1 MVSGMAKRQ
10 NGKLNKLMLRRS
22 VIVLLALVVLT
33 VGVTSIRLTQI
44 MVINGEEYQA
54 KASEQQLYDTT
65 LAAPRGNIYDANMK
79 VLATSATCWTV
90 YLSPNN
96 LKEIK
101 DAAKLESIKT
111 IIAEKLSTILELK
124 YEDVY
129 AMTEK
134 TDTYYVTVKRR
145 VEKPQADAVREFIS
159 TFSEYELSTYIGL
172 DESTKRYYP
181 NDNLASV
188 VLGFVGDENK
198 GLSGIESYY
207 NSELTGIPGRVV
219 AAKNA
224 QGTNMP
230 FSYEKVISAQEGSS
244 LVLTI
249 DSYIQHVTEKYLE
262 AAVIENKVANRGV
275 AIVMNVN
282 TGAVLSMAVL
292 GDFNPNDPFTLSE
305 SDNALLEGL
314 EGEERTNKLS
324 ELRNKQWRNKA
335 VSDSYEPG
343 SVFKIIT
350 AAAALE
356 ENLTSRNSTYNCPGY
371 IVVAGHHYD
380 CHKHSG
386 HGTQTLEQAISNSCN
401 PAFITLGSLLGA
413 NDFSK
418 YFEAFG
424 LTKKTGIDLP
434 GEVSSLYY
442 TADRMGPVELSSAS
456 FGQSFTITPIQLI
469 TAISAAVNGGYLVE
483 PYLVSQVLDADG
495 NIKKTTSTTVKR
507 QVISEETSK
516 LLCEMLETVVDGGGG
531 KNAYVPGYRIGG
543 KTGTSQKLVEIN
555 LSGQDNLYVASFCG
569 IAPINDP
576 EIAVLVLLDE
586 PKGSSYYG
594 GTVSAPVGGQI
605 LADIL
610 PYLGYEPQYSEEEL
624 ANLSVN
630 VPSVVDST
638 VGAAKQKLTS
648 AGMTYKVI
656 GSGDTVVKQVPAA
669 GQAVTSGSKVVL
681 YTDNTEPTQVKVPDL
696 SGMTPSVVNSS
707 AASVGINVKFSGN
720 TISGGNVISYNQS
733 IAPETMVDAGTVVT
747 VYFRDNTAVDFAAG

>member
-1 MVSGMAKRQ
+1 
-10 NGKLNKLMLRRS
+10 MLRRIM
-22 VIVLLALVVLT
+22 IVLIALVVLT
-33 VGVTSIRLTQI
+33 SGVTGVRLAKI
-44 MVINGEEYQA
+44 MIVDGEEYQA
-54 KASEQQLYDTT
+54 KASEQLLYDTT
-65 LAAPRGNIYDANMK
+65 LAAPRGDIYDANMNI
-79 VLATSATCWTV
+79 LATSATCWTV

-96 LKEIK
+96 LKKVK
-101 DAAKLESIKT
+101 DAAELSAIKS
-111 IIAEKLSTILELK
+111 IIAEKLSSILELE
-124 YEDVY
+124 YDDVY

-134 TDTYYVTVKRR
+134 TDSYYVTVKRK
-145 VEKPQADAVREFIS
+145 VEKPQADAVREFIA
-159 TFSEYELSTYIGL
+159 TFEEYELSTYIGL
-172 DESTKRYYP
+172 DESTMRYYP
-181 NDNLASV
+181 NDSLASV
-188 VLGFVGDENK
+188 VLGFVGDDNQ
-198 GLSGIESYY
+198 GLAGIESYY
-207 NSELTGIPGRVV
+207 DSELTGVPGRVV

-275 AIVMNVN
+275 AVTMNVN
-282 TGAVLSMAVL
+282 SGAILSMAVL
-292 GDFNPNDPFTLSE
+292 GDFDPNEPFKLSE
-305 SDNALLEGL
+305 SDTALLEGL
-314 EGEERTNKLS
+314 EGDERTKKLS

-356 ENLTSRNSTYNCPGY
+356 ENLTSRHSTYNCPGY
-371 IVVAGHHYD
+371 IVIAGHHYD

-386 HGTQTLEQAISNSCN
+386 HGTQTLEEAISNSCN
-401 PAFITLGSLLGA
+401 PAFITLGSRLGA
-413 NDFSK
+413 DLFSK

-424 LTKKTGIDLP
+424 LTEKTGIDLP

-456 FGQSFTITPIQLI
+456 FGQSFTITPIQLL
-469 TAISAAVNGGYLVE
+469 TAISASVNGGYLVE
-483 PYLVSQVLDADG
+483 PYVVSQVIDSDG
-495 NIKKTTSTTVKR
+495 NIKNTTKTTVKR
-507 QVISEETSK
+507 QVISQETSK

-586 PKGSSYYG
+586 PTGSSYYG

-605 LADIL
+605 LADVL

-624 ANLSVN
+624 ANLSVD

-638 VGAAKQKLTS
+638 VASAKQQLTS
-648 AGMTYKVI
+648 AGMSYKII
-656 GSGDTVVKQVPAA
+656 GGGDTVIKQVPAA
-669 GQAVTSGSKVVL
+669 GKSVSTGSKIVL
-681 YTDNTEPTQVKVPDL
+681 YTDDTAPTKVKVPDL

-707 AASVGINVKFSGN
+707 AISCGINVEFSGN
-720 TISGGNVISYNQS
+720 TISGGSVISYKQS
-733 IAPETMVDAGTVVT
+733 IAPNTEVDAGTVVT

>member
-1 MVSGMAKRQ
+1 MAKREG
-10 NGKLNKLMLRRS
+10 GKMNKTMLKRS
-22 VIVLLALVVLT
+22 IGVLLFLVFLIACVPGYRL
-33 VGVTSIRLTQI
+33 VQLMVTQGDDL
-44 MVINGEEYQA
+44 QA
-54 KASEQQLYDTT
+54 KASDQLLYDTT

-96 LKEIK
+96 FKKVK
-101 DAAKLESIKT
+101 DASELEAIKT
-111 IIAEKLSTILELK
+111 IIAEKLSTILGLE
-124 YEDVY
+124 YDDVY

-134 TDTYYVTVKRR
+134 TDSYYVTVKRK
-145 VEKPQADAVREFIS
+145 VEKPEADAIREFIAN
-159 TFSEYELSTYIGL
+159 FSEYELSTYIGL

-188 VLGFVGDENK
+188 VLGFVGDDNQ
-198 GLSGIESYY
+198 GLAGIESYY
-207 NSELTGIPGRVV
+207 DSELTGIPGRVV

-224 QGTNMP
+224 QGADLP
-230 FSYEKVISAQEGSS
+230 FSYEKVISAQEGNS

-262 AAVIENKVANRGV
+262 AAVVENKVANRGV

-282 TGAVLSMAVL
+282 SGAILSMAVV
-292 GDFNPNDPFTLSE
+292 GDYNPNDPFTLSAADSE
-305 SDNALLEGL
+305 LLEGL
-314 EGEERTNKLS
+314 EGEERSAKLA

-356 ENLTSRNSTYNCPGY
+356 ENLTARNSTYNCPGY
-371 IVVAGHHYD
+371 IVIAGHHYD

-401 PAFITLGSLLGA
+401 PAFITLGSRLGS
-413 NDFSK
+413 NLFSK

-424 LTKKTGIDLP
+424 LTEKTGIDLP
-434 GEVSSLYY
+434 GEVSSIYY
-442 TADRMGPVELSSAS
+442 TADKMGPVELSSAS
-456 FGQSFTITPIQLI
+456 FGQTFTITPIQLI
-469 TAISAAVNGGYLVE
+469 TAISASVNGGYLVE
-483 PYLVSQVLDADG
+483 PYIVSQIVDANG
-495 NIKKTTSTTVKR
+495 NVKKTTSTTVKR

-543 KTGTSQKLVEIN
+543 KTGTSQKMVEIN
-555 LSGQDNLYVASFCG
+555 MSGKDNLYVASFCG

-576 EIAVLVLLDE
+576 EVAILVLLDE
-586 PKGSSYYG
+586 PMGGSYYG

-624 ANLSVN
+624 AGLSVT

-638 VGAAKQKLTS
+638 VASAKQQLTTV
-648 AGMTYKVI
+648 GMSYKIV
-656 GSGDTVVKQVPAA
+656 GNGDTVIKQVPAA
-669 GQAVTSGSKVVL
+669 GQSVASGSRIVL
-681 YTDNTEPTQVKVPDL
+681 YTDKTEPQKVKVPDL
-696 SGMTPSVVNSS
+696 TGQLPSVVNGS
-707 AASVGINVKFSGN
+707 AASVGINVEFSGN
-720 TISGGNVISYNQS
+720 TISGGNVISYKQS
-733 IAPETMVDAGTVVT
+733 IAPGTMVDAGTVVT

>member
-1 MVSGMAKRQ
+1 
-10 NGKLNKLMLRRS
+10 
-22 VIVLLALVVLT
+22 
-33 VGVTSIRLTQI
+33 
-44 MVINGEEYQA
+44 
-54 KASEQQLYDTT
+54 
-65 LAAPRGNIYDANMK
+65 
-79 VLATSATCWTV
+79 
-90 YLSPNN
+90 
-96 LKEIK
+96 
-101 DAAKLESIKT
+101 
-111 IIAEKLSTILELK
+111 
-124 YEDVY
+124 
-129 AMTEK
+129 
-134 TDTYYVTVKRR
+134 
-145 VEKPQADAVREFIS
+145 
-159 TFSEYELSTYIGL
+159 
-172 DESTKRYYP
+172 
-181 NDNLASV
+181 
-188 VLGFVGDENK
+188 
-198 GLSGIESYY
+198 
-207 NSELTGIPGRVV
+207 
-219 AAKNA
+219 
-224 QGTNMP
+224 MP

-275 AIVMNVN
+275 AVTMNVN
-282 TGAVLSMAVL
+282 SGAILSMAVL
-292 GDFNPNDPFTLSE
+292 GDFDPNEPFKLSE
-305 SDNALLEGL
+305 SDTALLEGL
-314 EGEERTNKLS
+314 EGDERTKKLS

-356 ENLTSRNSTYNCPGY
+356 ENLTSRHSTYNCPGY
-371 IVVAGHHYD
+371 IVIAGHHYD

-386 HGTQTLEQAISNSCN
+386 HGTQTLEEAISNSCN
-401 PAFITLGSLLGA
+401 PAFITLGSRLGA
-413 NDFSK
+413 DLFSK

-424 LTKKTGIDLP
+424 LTEKTGIDLP

-456 FGQSFTITPIQLI
+456 FGQSFTITPIQLL
-469 TAISAAVNGGYLVE
+469 TAISASVNGGYLVE
-483 PYLVSQVLDADG
+483 PYVVSQVIDSDG
-495 NIKKTTSTTVKR
+495 NIKNTTKTTVKR
-507 QVISEETSK
+507 QVISQETSK

-586 PKGSSYYG
+586 PTGGSYYG

-605 LADIL
+605 LADVL

-624 ANLSVN
+624 ANLSVD

-638 VGAAKQKLTS
+638 VASAKQQLTS
-648 AGMTYKVI
+648 VGMSYKII
-656 GSGDTVVKQVPAA
+656 GGGDTVIKQVPAA
-669 GQAVTSGSKVVL
+669 GKSVSTGSKIVL
-681 YTDNTEPTQVKVPDL
+681 YTDDTAPTKVKVPDL

-707 AASVGINVKFSGN
+707 AISCGINVEFSGN
-720 TISGGNVISYNQS
+720 TISGGSVISYKQS
-733 IAPETMVDAGTVVT
+733 IAPNTEVDAGTVVT

>member
-1 MVSGMAKRQ
+1 MAKAKRVS
-10 NGKLNKLMLRRS
+10 GKLNKAMLRRS
-22 VIVLLALVVLT
+22 MCVLLVLIFLT
-33 VGVTSIRLTQI
+33 AGVTGGRLFYL
-44 MVINGEEYQA
+44 MVVKGDELQA
-54 KASEQQLYDTT
+54 EASDQLLYDTT
-65 LAAPRGNIYDANMK
+65 LAAPRGNIYDSNMK

-90 YLSPNN
+90 YISPNN
-96 LKEIK
+96 FKNIK
-101 DAAKLESIKT
+101 DSSKLEAVKA
-111 IIAEKLSTILELK
+111 IIAEKLSEILDLE
-124 YEDVY
+124 YDDVY

-134 TDTYYVTVKRR
+134 TDSYYVTVKRK
-145 VEKPQADAVREFIS
+145 VEKPEADAVREFIAN
-159 TFSEYELSTYIGL
+159 FSEYELSTYIGL

-181 NDNLASV
+181 NDNLASA
-188 VLGFVGDENK
+188 VLGFVGDDNQ
-198 GLSGIESYY
+198 GLAGIESFYD
-207 NSELTGIPGRVV
+207 SELTGVPGRVV

-224 QGTNMP
+224 QGADMP
-230 FSYEKVISAQEGSS
+230 FSYEKVISAQAGSS
-244 LVLTI
+244 LVLTV

-282 TGAVLSMAVL
+282 TGAILSMAVL
-292 GDFNPNDPFTLSE
+292 GDFDPNEPFTLSE

-314 EGEERTNKLS
+314 EGDERSKKLA

-356 ENLTSRNSTYNCPGY
+356 ENLTSRHSSYNCPGY
-371 IVVAGHHYD
+371 IVIAGHRYD
-380 CHKHSG
+380 CHKKIG

-401 PAFITLGSLLGA
+401 PAFITLGTRLGA
-413 NDFSK
+413 DLFSK

-424 LTKKTGIDLP
+424 LTEKTGIDLP

-442 TADRMGPVELSSAS
+442 TADKMGPVELSSAS
-456 FGQSFTITPIQLI
+456 FGQTFTITPIQLI

-483 PYLVSQVLDADG
+483 PYVVSQILDADG

-507 QVISEETSK
+507 QVISAETSK

-543 KTGTSQKLVEIN
+543 KTGTSQKMVEIN
-555 LSGQDNLYVASFCG
+555 MTGKDNLYVASFCG

-576 EIAVLVLLDE
+576 EVAVLVLLDE
-586 PKGSSYYG
+586 PMGSSYYG

-624 ANLSVN
+624 ANLSVS
-630 VPSVVDST
+630 VPSVIDST
-638 VGAAKQKLTS
+638 IASAKQKLTTV
-648 AGMTYKVI
+648 GMSYKII
-656 GSGDTVVKQVPAA
+656 GNGDTVIKQVPAA
-669 GQAVTSGSKVVL
+669 GQSVSTGSKIVL
-681 YTDNTEPTQVKVPDL
+681 YTDNTEPAKVEVPDL

-707 AASVGINVKFSGN
+707 AASAGINVEFSGN
-720 TISGGNVISYNQS
+720 TIAGSSVISYKQS
-733 IAPETMVDAGTVVT
+733 VAPGTKVDAGTVIT
-747 VYFRDNTAVDFAAG
+747 VYFRDNTAVDFAAAG

>member
-1 MVSGMAKRQ
+1 MMSVRENA
-10 NGKLNKLMLRRS
+10 KLNKVMLRRIM
-22 VIVLLALVVLT
+22 IVLIALVVLT
-33 VGVTSIRLTQI
+33 SGVTGVRLAKI
-44 MVINGEEYQA
+44 MIVDGEEYQA
-54 KASEQQLYDTT
+54 KASEQLLYDTT
-65 LAAPRGNIYDANMK
+65 LAAPRGDIYDANMNI
-79 VLATSATCWTV
+79 LATSATCWTV

-96 LKEIK
+96 LKKVK
-101 DAAKLESIKT
+101 DAAELSTIKS
-111 IIAEKLSTILELK
+111 IIAEKLSSILELE
-124 YEDVY
+124 YDDVY

-134 TDTYYVTVKRR
+134 TDSYYVTVKRK
-145 VEKPQADAVREFIS
+145 VEKPQADAVREFIA
-159 TFSEYELSTYIGL
+159 TFEEYELSTYIGL
-172 DESTKRYYP
+172 DESTMRYYP
-181 NDNLASV
+181 NDSLASV
-188 VLGFVGDENK
+188 VLGFVGDDNQ
-198 GLSGIESYY
+198 GLAGIESYY
-207 NSELTGIPGRVV
+207 DSELTGVPGRVV

-275 AIVMNVN
+275 AVTMNVN
-282 TGAVLSMAVL
+282 SGAILSMAVL
-292 GDFNPNDPFTLSE
+292 GDFDPNEPFKLSE
-305 SDNALLEGL
+305 SDTALLEGL
-314 EGEERTNKLS
+314 EGDERTKKLS

-356 ENLTSRNSTYNCPGY
+356 ENLTSRHSTYNCPGY
-371 IVVAGHHYD
+371 IVIAGHHYD

-386 HGTQTLEQAISNSCN
+386 HGTQTLEEAISNSCN
-401 PAFITLGSLLGA
+401 PAFITLGSRLGA
-413 NDFSK
+413 DLFSK

-424 LTKKTGIDLP
+424 LTEKTGIDLP

-456 FGQSFTITPIQLI
+456 FGQSFTITPIQLL
-469 TAISAAVNGGYLVE
+469 TAISASVNGGYLVE
-483 PYLVSQVLDADG
+483 PYVVSQVIDSDG
-495 NIKKTTSTTVKR
+495 NIKNTTKTTVKR
-507 QVISEETSK
+507 QVISQETSK

-586 PKGSSYYG
+586 PTGGSYYG

-605 LADIL
+605 LADVL

-624 ANLSVN
+624 ANLSVD

-638 VGAAKQKLTS
+638 VASAKQQLTS
-648 AGMTYKVI
+648 VGMSYKII
-656 GSGDTVVKQVPAA
+656 GGGDTVIKQVPAA
-669 GQAVTSGSKVVL
+669 GKSVSTGSKIVL
-681 YTDNTEPTQVKVPDL
+681 YTDDTAPTKVKVPDL

-707 AASVGINVKFSGN
+707 AISCGINVEFSGN
-720 TISGGNVISYNQS
+720 TISGGSVISYKQS
-733 IAPETMVDAGTVVT
+733 IAPNTEVDAGTVVT

>member
-1 MVSGMAKRQ
+1 MMSVRENA
-10 NGKLNKLMLRRS
+10 KLNKVMLRRIM
-22 VIVLLALVVLT
+22 IVLIALVVLT
-33 VGVTSIRLTQI
+33 SGVTGVRLAKI
-44 MVINGEEYQA
+44 MIVDGEEYQA
-54 KASEQQLYDTT
+54 KASEQLLYDTT
-65 LAAPRGNIYDANMK
+65 LAAPRGDIYDANMNI
-79 VLATSATCWTV
+79 LATSATCWTV

-96 LKEIK
+96 LKKVK
-101 DAAKLESIKT
+101 DAAELSTIKS
-111 IIAEKLSTILELK
+111 IIAEKLSSILELE
-124 YEDVY
+124 YDDVY

-134 TDTYYVTVKRR
+134 TDSYYVTVKRK
-145 VEKPQADAVREFIS
+145 VEKPQADAVREFIA
-159 TFSEYELSTYIGL
+159 TFEEYELSTYIGL
-172 DESTKRYYP
+172 DESTMRYYP
-181 NDNLASV
+181 NDSLASV
-188 VLGFVGDENK
+188 VLGFVGDDNQ
-198 GLSGIESYY
+198 GLAGIESYY
-207 NSELTGIPGRVV
+207 DSELTGVPGRVV

-275 AIVMNVN
+275 AVTMNVN
-282 TGAVLSMAVL
+282 SGAILSMAVL
-292 GDFNPNDPFTLSE
+292 GDFDPNEPFKLSE
-305 SDNALLEGL
+305 SDTALLEGL
-314 EGEERTNKLS
+314 EGDERTKKLS

-343 SVFKIIT
+343 SVVKIIT

-356 ENLTSRNSTYNCPGY
+356 ENLTSRHSTYNCPGY
-371 IVVAGHHYD
+371 IVIAGHHYD

-386 HGTQTLEQAISNSCN
+386 HGTQTLEEAISNSCN
-401 PAFITLGSLLGA
+401 PAFITLGSRLGA
-413 NDFSK
+413 DLFSK

-424 LTKKTGIDLP
+424 LTEKTGIDLP

-456 FGQSFTITPIQLI
+456 FGQSFTITPIQLL
-469 TAISAAVNGGYLVE
+469 TAISASVNGGYLVE
-483 PYLVSQVLDADG
+483 PYVVSQVIDSDG
-495 NIKKTTSTTVKR
+495 NIKNTTKTTVKR
-507 QVISEETSK
+507 QVISQETSK

-586 PKGSSYYG
+586 PTGGSYYG

-605 LADIL
+605 LADVL
-610 PYLGYEPQYSEEEL
+610 PYLGYEPQYIEEEL
-624 ANLSVN
+624 ANLSVD
-630 VPSVVDST
+630 VPYVVDST
-638 VGAAKQKLTS
+638 VASAKQQLTS
-648 AGMTYKVI
+648 VGMSYKII
-656 GSGDTVVKQVPAA
+656 GGGDTVIKQVPAA
-669 GQAVTSGSKVVL
+669 GKSVSTGSKIVL
-681 YTDNTEPTQVKVPDL
+681 YTDDTAPTKVKVPDL

-707 AASVGINVKFSGN
+707 AISCGINVEFSGN
-720 TISGGNVISYNQS
+720 TISGGSVISYKQS
-733 IAPETMVDAGTVVT
+733 IAPNTEVDAGTVVT

>member
-1 MVSGMAKRQ
+1 M
-10 NGKLNKLMLRRS
+10 
-22 VIVLLALVVLT
+22 IVLIALVVLT
-33 VGVTSIRLTQI
+33 SGVTGVRLAKI
-44 MVINGEEYQA
+44 MIVDGEEYQA
-54 KASEQQLYDTT
+54 KASEQLLYDTT
-65 LAAPRGNIYDANMK
+65 LAAPRGDIYDANMNI
-79 VLATSATCWTV
+79 LATSATCWTV

-96 LKEIK
+96 LKKVK
-101 DAAKLESIKT
+101 DAAELSTIKS
-111 IIAEKLSTILELK
+111 IIAEKLSSILELE
-124 YEDVY
+124 YDDVY

-134 TDTYYVTVKRR
+134 TDSYYVTVKRK
-145 VEKPQADAVREFIS
+145 VEKPQADAVREFIA
-159 TFSEYELSTYIGL
+159 TFEEYELSTYIGL
-172 DESTKRYYP
+172 DESTMRYYP
-181 NDNLASV
+181 NDSLASV
-188 VLGFVGDENK
+188 VLGFVGDDNQ
-198 GLSGIESYY
+198 GLAGIESYY
-207 NSELTGIPGRVV
+207 DSELTGVPGRVV

-275 AIVMNVN
+275 AVTMNVN
-282 TGAVLSMAVL
+282 SGAILSMAVL
-292 GDFNPNDPFTLSE
+292 GDFDPNEPFKLSE
-305 SDNALLEGL
+305 SDTALLEGL
-314 EGEERTNKLS
+314 EGDERTKKLS

-356 ENLTSRNSTYNCPGY
+356 ENLTSRHSTYNCPGY
-371 IVVAGHHYD
+371 IVIAGHHYD

-386 HGTQTLEQAISNSCN
+386 HGTQTLEEAISNSCN
-401 PAFITLGSLLGA
+401 PAFITLGSRLGA
-413 NDFSK
+413 DLFSK

-424 LTKKTGIDLP
+424 LTEKTGIDLP

-456 FGQSFTITPIQLI
+456 FGQSFTITPIQLL
-469 TAISAAVNGGYLVE
+469 TAISASVNGGYLVE
-483 PYLVSQVLDADG
+483 PYVVSQVIDSDG
-495 NIKKTTSTTVKR
+495 NIKNTTKTTVKR
-507 QVISEETSK
+507 QVISQETSK

-586 PKGSSYYG
+586 PTGGSYYG

-605 LADIL
+605 LADVL

-624 ANLSVN
+624 ANLSVD

-638 VGAAKQKLTS
+638 VASAKQQLTS
-648 AGMTYKVI
+648 VGMSYKII
-656 GSGDTVVKQVPAA
+656 GGGDTVIKQVPAA
-669 GQAVTSGSKVVL
+669 GKSVSTGSKIVL
-681 YTDNTEPTQVKVPDL
+681 YTDDTAPTKVKVPDL

-707 AASVGINVKFSGN
+707 AISCGINVEFSGN
-720 TISGGNVISYNQS
+720 TISGGSVISYKQS
-733 IAPETMVDAGTVVT
+733 IAPNTEVDAGTVVT

>member
-1 MVSGMAKRQ
+1 MAKRE
-10 NGKLNKLMLRRS
+10 NEKLNKIMLRRS
-22 VIVLLALVVLT
+22 MIVLLALVILV
-33 VGVTSIRLTQI
+33 VGVTGIRLSQI

-90 YLSPNN
+90 YLSPNS
-96 LKEIK
+96 LKKIK
-101 DAAKLESIKT
+101 DTTKLEAVKT
-111 IIAEKLSTILELK
+111 IIAEKLSTILELE

-129 AMTEK
+129 KMTEK
-134 TDTYYVTVKRR
+134 TDSYYVTVKRK

-159 TFSEYELSTYIGL
+159 SFSEYELSSYIGL
-172 DESTKRYYP
+172 DEATKRYYP

-207 NSELTGIPGRVV
+207 NAELTGIPGRVV

-230 FSYEKVISAQEGSS
+230 FSYEKVISAEPGNS

-292 GDFNPNDPFTLSE
+292 GDFNPNDPFTISE
-305 SDNALLEGL
+305 ADNKLLEGL
-314 EGEERTNKLS
+314 EGEERTKKLS

-356 ENLTSRNSTYNCPGY
+356 ENLTSRHSSYNCPGY

-386 HGTQTLEQAISNSCN
+386 HGVQTLEQAISNSCN
-401 PAFITLGSLLGA
+401 PAFITLGSLLGS
-413 NDFSK
+413 NSFSK

-483 PYLVSQVLDADG
+483 PYMVSQVLDAEG

-507 QVISEETSK
+507 QVISEETSN

-555 LSGQDNLYVASFCG
+555 VTGQDNLYVASFCG

-576 EIAVLVLLDE
+576 EIALLVLLDE
-586 PKGSSYYG
+586 PKGGSYYG

-610 PYLGYEPQYSEEEL
+610 PYLGYEPQYNEKEL
-624 ANLSVN
+624 ASLSVN

-638 VGAAKQKLTS
+638 VGSAKQQLSS
-648 AGMTYKVI
+648 AGMSYKII

-669 GQAVTSGSKVVL
+669 GQAVTSGSRIVL
-681 YTDNTEPTQVKVPDL
+681 YTDNTEPAKVKVPNL
-696 SGMTPSVVNSS
+696 VGMTPSVVNSS

-720 TISGGNVISYNQS
+720 TISGGSVISYKQS
-733 IAPETMVDAGTVVT
+733 VAADTMVDAGTVVT
-747 VYFRDNTAVDFAAG
+747 VYFRDNSTVDFAAG

>member
-1 MVSGMAKRQ
+1 MMSVRENA
-10 NGKLNKLMLRRS
+10 KLNKVMLRRIM
-22 VIVLLALVVLT
+22 IVLIALVVLT
-33 VGVTSIRLTQI
+33 SGVTGVRLAKI
-44 MVINGEEYQA
+44 MIVDGEEYQA
-54 KASEQQLYDTT
+54 KASEQLLYDTT
-65 LAAPRGNIYDANMK
+65 LAAPRGDIYDANMNI
-79 VLATSATCWTV
+79 LATSATCWTV

-96 LKEIK
+96 LKKVK
-101 DAAKLESIKT
+101 DAAELSAIKS
-111 IIAEKLSTILELK
+111 IIAEKLSSILELE
-124 YEDVY
+124 YDDVY

-134 TDTYYVTVKRR
+134 TDSYYVTVKRK
-145 VEKPQADAVREFIS
+145 VEKPQADAVREFIA
-159 TFSEYELSTYIGL
+159 TFEEYELSTYIGL
-172 DESTKRYYP
+172 DESTMRYYP
-181 NDNLASV
+181 NDSLASV
-188 VLGFVGDENK
+188 VLGFVGDDNQ
-198 GLSGIESYY
+198 GLAGIESYY
-207 NSELTGIPGRVV
+207 DSELTGVPGRVV

-275 AIVMNVN
+275 AVTMNVN
-282 TGAVLSMAVL
+282 SGAILSMAVL
-292 GDFNPNDPFTLSE
+292 GDFDPNEPFKLSE
-305 SDNALLEGL
+305 SDTALLEGL
-314 EGEERTNKLS
+314 EGDERTKKLS

-356 ENLTSRNSTYNCPGY
+356 ENLTSRHSTYNCPGY
-371 IVVAGHHYD
+371 IVIAGHHYD

-386 HGTQTLEQAISNSCN
+386 HGTQTLEEAISNSCN
-401 PAFITLGSLLGA
+401 PAFITLGSRLGA
-413 NDFSK
+413 DLFSK

-424 LTKKTGIDLP
+424 LTEKTGIDLP

-456 FGQSFTITPIQLI
+456 FGQSFTITPIQLL
-469 TAISAAVNGGYLVE
+469 TAISASVNGGYLVE
-483 PYLVSQVLDADG
+483 PYVVSQVIDSDG
-495 NIKKTTSTTVKR
+495 NIKNTTKTTVKR
-507 QVISEETSK
+507 QVISQETSK

-586 PKGSSYYG
+586 PTGSSYYG

-605 LADIL
+605 LADVL

-624 ANLSVN
+624 ANLSVD

-638 VGAAKQKLTS
+638 VASAKQQLTS
-648 AGMTYKVI
+648 AGMSYKII
-656 GSGDTVVKQVPAA
+656 GGGDTVIKQVPAA
-669 GQAVTSGSKVVL
+669 GKSVSTGSKIVL
-681 YTDNTEPTQVKVPDL
+681 YTDDTAPTKVKVPDL

-707 AASVGINVKFSGN
+707 AISCGINVEFSGN
-720 TISGGNVISYNQS
+720 TISGGSVISYKQS
-733 IAPETMVDAGTVVT
+733 IAPNTEVDAGTVVT

>member
-1 MVSGMAKRQ
+1 MSSMAKRE
-10 NGKLNKLMLRRS
+10 NGKLNKMMLRRS

-33 VGVTSIRLTQI
+33 VGVSSIRLIKI
-44 MVINGEEYQA
+44 MVIDGERYQA
-54 KASEQQLYDTT
+54 EASNQQLYDTT
-65 LAAPRGNIYDANMK
+65 LAAPRGDIYDANMK

-96 LKEIK
+96 FKKIK
-101 DAAKLESIKT
+101 DAAELESVKA

-134 TDTYYVTVKRR
+134 TDSYYVTVKRK

-207 NSELTGIPGRVV
+207 NAELTGIPGRVV

-230 FSYEKVISAQEGSS
+230 FSYEKVISAEPGSS

-249 DSYIQHVTEKYLE
+249 DSYIQHVAEKYLE

-282 TGAVLSMAVL
+282 TGAIPAMAVV

-305 SDNALLEGL
+305 ADSALLEGL
-314 EGEERTNKLS
+314 EGEERTKKLS

-356 ENLTSRNSTYNCPGY
+356 EHLTSRNSTYNCPGY

-401 PAFITLGSLLGA
+401 PAFITLGSLLGS
-413 NDFSK
+413 NTFSK

-456 FGQSFTITPIQLI
+456 FGQSFTITPIQLL

-483 PYLVSQVLDADG
+483 PYVVSQILDADG

-516 LLCEMLETVVDGGGG
+516 LMCEMLETVVDGGGG

-555 LSGQDNLYVASFCG
+555 TTGQDNLYVASFCG

-586 PKGSSYYG
+586 PKGGSYYG

-610 PYLGYEPQYSEEEL
+610 PYLGYEPQYSEKEL
-624 ANLSVN
+624 ASLSVN
-630 VPSVVDST
+630 VPSVTGST
-638 VGAAKQKLTS
+638 VGSAKQQLTS
-648 AGMTYKVI
+648 SGMTYKVI

-669 GQAVTSGSKVVL
+669 GQAVTSGSKIVL
-681 YTDNTEPTQVKVPDL
+681 YTDDTKPTQVKVPDL

-707 AASVGINVKFSGN
+707 AASVGINVRFSGN
-720 TISGGNVISYNQS
+720 TISGGSVISYRQS
-733 IAPETMVDAGTVVT
+733 VAPNTMVDAGTVVT

>member
-1 MVSGMAKRQ
+1 MMSVRENA
-10 NGKLNKLMLRRS
+10 KLNKVMLRRIM
-22 VIVLLALVVLT
+22 IVLIALVVLT
-33 VGVTSIRLTQI
+33 SGVTGVRLAKI
-44 MVINGEEYQA
+44 MIVDGEEYQA
-54 KASEQQLYDTT
+54 KASEQLLYDTT
-65 LAAPRGNIYDANMK
+65 LAAPRGDIYDANMNI
-79 VLATSATCWTV
+79 LATSATCWTV

-96 LKEIK
+96 LKKVK
-101 DAAKLESIKT
+101 DAAELSTIKS
-111 IIAEKLSTILELK
+111 IIAEKLSSILELE
-124 YEDVY
+124 YDDVY

-134 TDTYYVTVKRR
+134 TDSYYVTVKRK
-145 VEKPQADAVREFIS
+145 VEKPQADAVREFIA
-159 TFSEYELSTYIGL
+159 TFEEYELSTYIGL
-172 DESTKRYYP
+172 DESTMRYYP
-181 NDNLASV
+181 NDSLASV
-188 VLGFVGDENK
+188 VLGFVGDDNQ
-198 GLSGIESYY
+198 GLAGIESYY
-207 NSELTGIPGRVV
+207 DSELTGVPGRVV

-275 AIVMNVN
+275 AVTMNVN
-282 TGAVLSMAVL
+282 SGAILSMAVL
-292 GDFNPNDPFTLSE
+292 GDFDPNEPFKLSE
-305 SDNALLEGL
+305 SDTALLEGL
-314 EGEERTNKLS
+314 EGDERTKKLS

-356 ENLTSRNSTYNCPGY
+356 ENLTSRHSTYNCPGY
-371 IVVAGHHYD
+371 IVIAGHHYD

-386 HGTQTLEQAISNSCN
+386 HGTQTLEEAISNSCN
-401 PAFITLGSLLGA
+401 PAFITLGSRLGA
-413 NDFSK
+413 DLFSK

-424 LTKKTGIDLP
+424 LTEKTGIDLP

-456 FGQSFTITPIQLI
+456 FGQSFTITPIQLL
-469 TAISAAVNGGYLVE
+469 TAISASVNGGYLVE
-483 PYLVSQVLDADG
+483 PYVVSQVIDSDG
-495 NIKKTTSTTVKR
+495 NIKNTTKTTVKR
-507 QVISEETSK
+507 QVISQETSK

-586 PKGSSYYG
+586 PTGGSYYG

-605 LADIL
+605 LADVL
-610 PYLGYEPQYSEEEL
+610 PYLGYEPQYIEEEL
-624 ANLSVN
+624 ANLSVD
-630 VPSVVDST
+630 VPYVVDST
-638 VGAAKQKLTS
+638 VASAKQQLTS
-648 AGMTYKVI
+648 VGMSYKII
-656 GSGDTVVKQVPAA
+656 GGGDTVIKQVPAA
-669 GQAVTSGSKVVL
+669 GKSVSTGSKIVL
-681 YTDNTEPTQVKVPDL
+681 YTDDTAPTKVKVPDL

-707 AASVGINVKFSGN
+707 AISCGINVEFSGN
-720 TISGGNVISYNQS
+720 TISGGSVISYKQS
-733 IAPETMVDAGTVVT
+733 IAPNTEVDAGTVVT